1 MDLKNYKRIY
11 MCGIGGISMSGLAE
25 ILKYWNFEVS
35 GSDGIQSKITDHL
48 IEKGINVVI
57 GQKKE
62 NITNNIDLFVYTA
75 AIRKDNPEY
84 VAAQEQ
90 GIPMIERGEFLG
102 ELTKLFKT
110 TIGISGT
117 HGKTTTTSLVSC
129 IFLRANMDPS
139 IQVGSLL
146 KQIDGNFRVGN
157 SDYFIIEACEYC
169 DSFLNF
175 KQHSAII
182 TNIDNDHL
190 DYFKNLDNIILSF
203 KKYMDNIAEDG
214 YVVINKDDENA
225 MKVCDAVKSNL
236 ITYSIKDK
244 ADVYATNI
252 RYDELGNGIFDL
264 YHNDTLL
271 GEVHL
276 SVPGEHNV
284 SNAVAAAALSLMYN
298 IDFESIKL
306 GLNEYTGASRR
317 LEYKGTLN
325 GAPVY
330 DDYAHHP
337 TEIEATAAGFLKR
350 KHATSWAIFEP
361 HTYSRAY
368 EHKEAFAK
376 VLQVFDNIILTDIYA
391 AREVNTLGIKESD
404 LVESI
409 SKYNPR
415 IVHISNHFDIYKY
428 LKENVKEEDIVIT
441 LGAGY
446 VTKVAE
452 LLVKDE
458 D

>member
-1 MDLKNYKRIY
+1 
-11 MCGIGGISMSGLAE
+11 
-25 ILKYWNFEVS
+25 
-35 GSDGIQSKITDHL
+35 
-48 IEKGINVVI
+48 
-57 GQKKE
+57 
-62 NITNNIDLFVYTA
+62 
-75 AIRKDNPEY
+75 
-84 VAAQEQ
+84 
-90 GIPMIERGEFLG
+90 
-102 ELTKLFKT
+102 
-110 TIGISGT
+110 
-117 HGKTTTTSLVSC
+117 
-129 IFLRANMDPS
+129 
-139 IQVGSLL
+139 
-146 KQIDGNFRVGN
+146 
-157 SDYFIIEACEYC
+157 
-169 DSFLNF
+169 
-175 KQHSAII
+175 
-182 TNIDNDHL
+182 
-190 DYFKNLDNIILSF
+190 
-203 KKYMDNIAEDG
+203 MDNIDPEG

-306 GLNEYTGASRR
+306 GLNDYTGASRR

-415 IVHISNHFDIYKY
+415 IVHISDHNDIYNY
-428 LKENVKEEDIVIT
+428 FVRV
-441 LGAGY
+441 
-446 VTKVAE
+446 
-452 LLVKDE
+452 
-458 D
+458 